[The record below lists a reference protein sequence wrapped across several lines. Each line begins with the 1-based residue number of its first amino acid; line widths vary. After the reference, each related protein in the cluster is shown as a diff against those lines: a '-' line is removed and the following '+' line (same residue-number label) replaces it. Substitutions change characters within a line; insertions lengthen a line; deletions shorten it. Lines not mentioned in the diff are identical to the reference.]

1 MSATTANNTMEILIQ
16 GQMENFV
23 KTLAA
28 NGSLS
33 EEQMAAAMA
42 QVQQQ
47 VAELDVPTAPKR
59 TRTKKVVADED
70 RCMARVWGNGK
81 GPQCKSAKHDGDY
94 CKRCCKLA
102 AVTDEPVQY
111 DVDGK
116 HMGLFWGR
124 IDQPKPVF
132 SSGMIAVVWPDAES
146 KAIVDAALKEGKTYH
161 HFSKEGKPKS
171 GKSGSKKPRKSKKS
185 SKKSISS
192 SVPRAKNAYMYFLGE
207 KRAEVRAALL
217 AESDDGKVAVS
228 EVAKKVGAM
237 WKALDDTGKAPY
249 TELAATA
256 KAERDAKI
264 AELVEAASQAS
275 ESDDAESVAES
286 LEASVEDA
294 ALLSSIAKPVAKAK
308 GSIKVSEFDLK
319 DPITAACFKG
329 VTDED
334 DSVDDD
340 SSVISG
346 VTEASI
352 EDDDE
357 EEVDEHDLADGTTVL
372 KGADGTLYDRESFDA
387 IGKWNEADNTLITA

>member
-1 MSATTANNTMEILIQ
+1 MSATTANNTMELLIQ

-47 VAELDVPTAPKR
+47 VAELDVPAAPKR

-70 RCMARVWGNGK
+70 RCMARVWGGGK

-102 AVTDEPVQY
+102 AVTTEPLQFAEN
-111 DVDGK
+111 GK
-116 HMGLFWGR
+116 HLGLFWGR
-124 IDQPKPVF
+124 IDQPQPVF
-132 SSGMIAVVWPDAES
+132 SDGFLCVQWKSDES
-146 KAIVDAALKEGKTYH
+146 KAIVDEAIKNGRTWHKFSNEG
-161 HFSKEGKPKS
+161 GKKKKS
-171 GKSGSKKPRKSKKS
+171 GGSKKPRKSKKS

-237 WKALDDTGKAPY
+237 WKALDEAGKAPY

-275 ESDDAESVAES
+275 ESDDDESVAES

-294 ALLSSIAKPVAKAK
+294 KPVTKAK

-329 VTDED
+329 VVDEEE
-334 DSVDDD
+334 DD

-352 EDDDE
+352 EDDEDE
-357 EEVDEHDLADGTTVL
+357 EEVEEHDLADGTTVL
-372 KGADGTLYDRESFDA
+372 KGADGTLYETESFDVL
-387 IGKWNEADNTLITA
+387 GKWNESDNTLISA

>member
-1 MSATTANNTMEILIQ
+1 MSATTANNTMELLIQ

-47 VAELDVPTAPKR
+47 VTDLDVPAAPKR
-59 TRTKKVVADED
+59 TRTKKVVAEED
-70 RCMARVWGNGK
+70 RCMARVWGGGK

-102 AVTDEPVQY
+102 SVTSEPVQY
-111 DVDGK
+111 DADGK

-146 KAIVDAALKEGKTYH
+146 KAIVEAALKEGKTYH

-237 WKALDDTGKAPY
+237 WKALDDAGKAPY

-264 AELVEAASQAS
+264 AQLVEAASQAS
-275 ESDDAESVAES
+275 ESDAESVDES

-294 ALLSSIAKPVAKAK
+294 ALLSSIAKPVAKKVGA
-308 GSIKVSEFDLK
+308 IKVSEFDLT

-329 VTDED
+329 VN
-334 DSVDDD
+334 DDD
-340 SSVISG
+340 DTSVISA
-346 VTEASI
+346 VTEASV
-352 EDDDE
+352 EDEDE
-357 EEVDEHDLADGTTVL
+357 EEVDEHDLADGRTVL
-372 KGADGTLYDRESFDA
+372 KGADGTLYDPESFDVL
-387 IGKWNEADNTLITA
+387 GKWNEADNTLISA

>member
-1 MSATTANNTMEILIQ
+1 MSATTANNTMELLIQ

-47 VAELDVPTAPKR
+47 VAELDVPAAPKR

-102 AVTDEPVQY
+102 AVTTEPLQFAEN
-111 DVDGK
+111 GK
-116 HMGLFWGR
+116 HLGLFWGR
-124 IDQPKPVF
+124 IDQPQPVF
-132 SSGMIAVVWPDAES
+132 SDGFLCVQWKSDES
-146 KAIVDAALKEGKTYH
+146 KAIVDEAIKNGRTWHKFSNEG
-161 HFSKEGKPKS
+161 GKKKKS
-171 GKSGSKKPRKSKKS
+171 GGSKKPRKSKKS

-237 WKALDDTGKAPY
+237 WKALDEAGKAPY

-275 ESDDAESVAES
+275 ESDDAES
-286 LEASVEDA
+286 LEDSVEDA
-294 ALLSSIAKPVAKAK
+294 ALLSSIAKPVTKAK
-308 GSIKVSEFDLK
+308 GPIKVSEFDLK
-319 DPITAACFKG
+319 DPITAAMLKG
-329 VTDED
+329 VTDD
-334 DSVDDD
+334 DSVEDD

-352 EDDDE
+352 EDDEDE
-357 EEVDEHDLADGTTVL
+357 EEVEEHDLADGTTVL
-372 KGADGTLYDRESFDA
+372 KGADGTLYETESFDVL
-387 IGKWNEADNTLITA
+387 GKWNESDNTLISA

>member
-1 MSATTANNTMEILIQ
+1 MSVTTANNTMELLIQ

-47 VAELDVPTAPKR
+47 VAELDVPAAPKR
-59 TRTKKVVADED
+59 TRTKKVIADED
-70 RCMARVWGNGK
+70 RCMARVWAGGK
-81 GPQCKSAKHDGDY
+81 GTQCKSGKHDGDY

-102 AVTDEPVQY
+102 AVTAEPVQY
-111 DVDGK
+111 SEDGK
-116 HMGLFWGR
+116 HIGLFWGR

-132 SSGMIAVVWPDAES
+132 NAGMIAVVWPDDET

-161 HFSKEGKPKS
+161 KFSGEMKKKGRKS
-171 GKSGSKKPRKSKKS
+171 GGAKKPRKSKKS

-237 WKALDDTGKAPY
+237 WKALDEAGKAPY
-249 TELAATA
+249 IELAATA

-275 ESDDAESVAES
+275 ESDDAESVTES

-294 ALLSSIAKPVAKAK
+294 ALLTSIAKPVAKAK
-308 GSIKVSEFDLK
+308 GPIKVSEFDLK

-329 VTDED
+329 VADEEED
-334 DSVDDD
+334 DN
-340 SSVISG
+340 SVISG
-346 VTEASI
+346 VTEASM
-352 EDDDE
+352 EDDDDDE
-357 EEVDEHDLADGTTVL
+357 EEVEEHDLADGTTVL
-372 KGADGTLYDRESFDA
+372 KGADGTLYNAESFDVL
-387 IGKWNEADNTLITA
+387 GKWNESDNTLISA

>member
-1 MSATTANNTMEILIQ
+1 MSSTTANNTMELLIQ

-47 VAELDVPTAPKR
+47 VADLDVPAAPKR
-59 TRTKKVVADED
+59 TRTKKVIAEED
-70 RCMARVWGNGK
+70 RCMARVWGGGK
-81 GPQCKSAKHDGDY
+81 GPQCKSGKHDGDY

-102 AVTDEPVQY
+102 AVTTEPLQFAEN
-111 DVDGK
+111 GK
-116 HMGLFWGR
+116 HLGLFWGR
-124 IDQPKPVF
+124 IDEAPPVF
-132 SSGMIAVVWPDAES
+132 SDGFLCVQWKSDES
-146 KAIVDAALKEGKTYH
+146 KAIVDAAIKEGKTWH
-161 HFSKEGKPKS
+161 KFSNEGGKKKKS
-171 GKSGSKKPRKSKKS
+171 GGSKKPRKSKKS

-237 WKALDDTGKAPY
+237 WKALDEAGKAPY

-308 GSIKVSEFDLK
+308 GPIKVSEFDLN

-346 VTEASI
+346 VTEASN

-357 EEVDEHDLADGTTVL
+357 EEVEEHDLADGTTVL
-372 KGADGTLYDRESFDA
+372 KGADGTLYNPESFDVL
-387 IGKWNEADNTLITA
+387 GKWNESDNTHISA

>member
-1 MSATTANNTMEILIQ
+1 MSATTANNTMELLIQ

-42 QVQQQ
+42 QVHQQ
-47 VAELDVPTAPKR
+47 VADLDVPAAPKR
-59 TRTKKVVADED
+59 TRTKKVVAEED
-70 RCMARVWGNGK
+70 RCMARVWGGGK

-102 AVTDEPVQY
+102 AVTTEPLQFAEN
-111 DVDGK
+111 GK
-116 HMGLFWGR
+116 HLGLFWGR
-124 IDQPKPVF
+124 VDEPQPVF
-132 SSGMIAVVWPDAES
+132 SSGFLCVQWKSDES
-146 KAIVDAALKEGKTYH
+146 KAIVDAALKEGKTWH
-161 HFSKEGKPKS
+161 KFSNEGGKKKKS
-171 GKSGSKKPRKSKKS
+171 GGSKKPRKSKKS

-237 WKALDDTGKAPY
+237 WKALDDAGKAPY

-264 AELVEAASQAS
+264 AELVEAASQAT
-275 ESDDAESVAES
+275 ESDAESVDES

-294 ALLSSIAKPVAKAK
+294 ALLSSIAKPVSKPAAKKVGA
-308 GSIKVSEFDLK
+308 IKVSEFDLK

-329 VTDED
+329 VVDEE
-334 DSVDDD
+334 DD

-346 VTEASI
+346 VTEASV
-352 EDDDE
+352 EDDEDE

-372 KGADGTLYDRESFDA
+372 KGADGTLYDPESFDVL
-387 IGKWNEADNTLITA
+387 GKWNEADNTLISA

>member
-1 MSATTANNTMEILIQ
+1 MSTTTANNTMEILIQ

-47 VAELDVPTAPKR
+47 VADLDVPAAPKR
-59 TRTKKVVADED
+59 TRTKKVVAEED
-70 RCMARVWGNGK
+70 RCMARVWGSGE

-102 AVTDEPVQY
+102 AVTTEPLQFAEN
-111 DVDGK
+111 GK
-116 HMGLFWGR
+116 HLGLFWGR
-124 IDQPKPVF
+124 MDQPQPVF
-132 SSGMIAVVWPDAES
+132 SSGFLCVQWKSDES
-146 KAIVDAALKEGKTYH
+146 KAIVDAAIKEGKTWH
-161 HFSKEGKPKS
+161 KFSNEGGKKKKS
-171 GKSGSKKPRKSKKS
+171 GGSKKPRKSKKS

-192 SVPRAKNAYMYFLGE
+192 SVPRSKNAYMYFLGE

-237 WKALDDTGKAPY
+237 WKALDDAGKAPY
-249 TELAATA
+249 TELAAAA

-275 ESDDAESVAES
+275 ESDDESVAES

-294 ALLSSIAKPVAKAK
+294 ALLSSIAKPAPK
-308 GSIKVSEFDLK
+308 GAIKVSEFDLK

-329 VTDED
+329 VTDN
-334 DSVDDD
+334 DSVEDD

-346 VTEASI
+346 VTEASV
-352 EDDDE
+352 EGDDDE
-357 EEVDEHDLADGTTVL
+357 EMVDEHDLADGTTVL
-372 KGADGTLYDRESFDA
+372 KGADGTLYNPESFDA
-387 IGKWNEADNTLITA
+387 IGKWNEADNTLISA

>member
-1 MSATTANNTMEILIQ
+1 MEILIQ

-33 EEQMAAAMA
+33 EEQMTAAMA

-47 VAELDVPTAPKR
+47 VADLDVPAAPKR
-59 TRTKKVVADED
+59 TRAKKVVAEED
-70 RCMARVWGNGK
+70 RCMARVWGSGK

-102 AVTDEPVQY
+102 AVTTEPVQY
-111 DVDGK
+111 DADGK

-171 GKSGSKKPRKSKKS
+171 SKSGSKKSRKSKKS

-192 SVPRAKNAYMYFLGE
+192 NVPRAKNAYMYFLGE

-217 AESDDGKVAVS
+217 AESEDGKVAVS

-237 WKALDDTGKAPY
+237 WKALDEAGKAPY
-249 TELAATA
+249 TQLAATA

-275 ESDDAESVAES
+275 ESEDAESVGES

-294 ALLSSIAKPVAKAK
+294 ALLTSIAKPVTKAK

-329 VTDED
+329 VTDEEED
-334 DSVDDD
+334 DN
-340 SSVISG
+340 SVISG

-352 EDDDE
+352 EEDDDE
-357 EEVDEHDLADGTTVL
+357 EEVEEHDLADGTTVL
-372 KGADGTLYDRESFDA
+372 KGADGTLYDTESFDVL
-387 IGKWNEADNTLITA
+387 GKWNESDNTLISA

>member
-1 MSATTANNTMEILIQ
+1 MSATTANNTMELLIQ

-47 VAELDVPTAPKR
+47 VAELDVPAAPKR

-102 AVTDEPVQY
+102 AVTTEPLQFAEN
-111 DVDGK
+111 GK
-116 HMGLFWGR
+116 HLGLFWGR
-124 IDQPKPVF
+124 IDQPQPVF
-132 SSGMIAVVWPDAES
+132 SDGFLCVQWKSDES
-146 KAIVDAALKEGKTYH
+146 KAIVDEAIKNGRTWHKFSNEG
-161 HFSKEGKPKS
+161 GKKKKS
-171 GKSGSKKPRKSKKS
+171 GGSKKPRKSKKS

-237 WKALDDTGKAPY
+237 WKALDEAGKAPY

-286 LEASVEDA
+286 LEDS
-294 ALLSSIAKPVAKAK
+294 KPVTKAK

-319 DPITAACFKG
+319 DPITAAMLKG
-329 VTDED
+329 VTDD
-334 DSVDDD
+334 DSVEDD

-352 EDDDE
+352 EDDEDE
-357 EEVDEHDLADGTTVL
+357 EEVEEHDLADGTTVL
-372 KGADGTLYDRESFDA
+372 KGADGTLYETESFDVL
-387 IGKWNEADNTLITA
+387 GKWNESDNTLISA